1 MEQVILIIM
10 GVLAFTS
17 ALGVVLMPN
26 AIYSALSLLLNLL
39 SLAILFLMLH
49 AQFIFAAQLL
59 IYAGA
64 ILVLFLFVVTLLNP
78 EGEYIFRNPK
88 RLQRAGAIAGSLF
101 LASLLVG
108 MLLVIFTGSSFKS
121 DFAANVTASSVDLAN
136 SADAYG
142 SVENFGAALFTDFLL
157 PFELTSLVLLVA
169 LIGAVVLGK
178 RR

>member
-1 MEQVILIIM
+1 MDQVLLIIL
-10 GVLAFTS
+10 GVLAFAS

-26 AIYSALSLLLNLL
+26 AVYSALNLLLNLL
-39 SLAILFLMLH
+39 SLSILFLLLH
-49 AQFIFAAQLL
+49 AQFMFAAQLL

-78 EGEYIFRNPK
+78 EGEYIFRDKK
-88 RLQRAGAIAGSLF
+88 RLQRAGAIAGGLF
-101 LASLLVG
+101 LAALMVGLLIAAFVK
-108 MLLVIFTGSSFKS
+108 TQP
-121 DFAANVTASSVDLAN
+121 DFAPNVIAVTN
-136 SADAYG
+136 SNQSGVYG
-142 SVENFGAALFTDFLL
+142 SVESFGAALFTSFLL

>member
-1 MEQVILIIM
+1 MEQTILVIL
-10 GVLAFTS
+10 GVLAVIS

-39 SLAILFLMLH
+39 SLAVLFLLLH

-59 IYAGA
+59 VYAGA

-78 EGEYIFRNPK
+78 EGEYILRDRK

-101 LASLLVG
+101 MVSLLVG
-108 MLLVIFTGSSFKS
+108 MLLAIFGGGFQPA
-121 DFAANVTASSVDLAN
+121 FAKNVTDAT
-136 SADAYG
+136 SAATGGVYG
-142 SVENFGAALFTDFLL
+142 SVESFGAALFTDFLL

-169 LIGAVVLGK
+169 LIGAVILGK